1 MNKKIF
7 LNLLIFFFFII
18 LLFKTNFIKNIIS
31 VYNLDENDRIT
42 KTYGYCGGES
52 IGYLKYLKKEFNFKS
67 NPKIINFIHT
77 PPINWSIYNPKKY
90 KKSDYL
96 IVLNYPGKIF
106 EKELVYLK
114 ENFYEIKDPYYLS
127 TISKS
132 LSKISLKNYKSR
144 IKEINFYKNSDTGK
158 LTLLKKIDYRAK
170 NYFEH
175 YPIKLDFKEFNIDE
189 NRLFVEIIA
198 NTKIPKTNKVKV
210 SFQSII
216 DIEVSKI
223 INSTKNCYLVK

>member
-127 TISKS
+127 TISKYM
-132 LSKISLKNYKSR
+132 SKISLENHKSP
-144 IKEINFYKNSDTGK
+144 IKEINFYKNSDKGK
-158 LTLLKKIDYRAK
+158 LNLLKKLDYRAK
-170 NYFEH
+170 NYVEH
-175 YPIKLDFKEFNIDE
+175 YPIKLDIKEFNIGE
-189 NRLFVEIIA
+189 KRLFVEIIA
-198 NTKIPKTNKVKV
+198 NTKIKKSNKIKI
-210 SFQSII
+210 SFESII
-216 DIEVSKI
+216 DIETSKI
-223 INSTKNCYLVK
+223 INSEENCYLVK